1 MGLGTLGRR
10 MGPMRVMEGQAAEV
24 RRRERWEA
32 ARNRRK
38 SNSRNVCLL
47 AEKQAISRFFSI
59 FGNHE
64 RRNLL
69 THRDQARCSGGPSP
83 PLFAHRFYIS
93 CSSSKLCFLAKL

>member
-38 SNSRNVCLL
+38 SNSRNVHLL
-47 AEKQAISRFFSI
+47 AFDTQRPSQMQWWSFPSTLRSQILHFLFKAMLSGQTLKRS
-59 FGNHE
+59 
-64 RRNLL
+64 LL
-69 THRDQARCSGGPSP
+69 ALST
-83 PLFAHRFYIS
+83 
-93 CSSSKLCFLAKL
+93 

>member
-38 SNSRNVCLL
+38 SNSRNVRLL
-47 AEKQAISRFFSI
+47 AEKQVTSRF
-59 FGNHE
+59 
-64 RRNLL
+64 LL
-69 THRDQARCSGGPSP
+69 PLTILRGPT
-83 PLFAHRFYIS
+83 F
-93 CSSSKLCFLAKL
+93 